1 MSGMAEPFRVGFSP
15 DFFQADGSSS
25 FGDIGLDLLDGARG
39 VAWQS
44 LGPVGRELT
53 PADLEPCDGLALFSQ
68 KVTAASLAGNERLTI
83 VARFGVGY
91 DNVDLAACTQ
101 HGILVTI
108 TPDGVRRPMAA
119 VNLTFLLALSHRLL
133 DQDRLIRGGGW
144 TRKLEVRGT
153 GLTGKTVGTIG
164 LGNIAREFIGLA
176 APLGM
181 RRIAFDP
188 YADPTAAAEM
198 DVSLV
203 DLETLLRESDFVV
216 VACALTPETFH
227 LLNADRLA
235 LMKPTAYLIS
245 TARGPI
251 VDQAALTEAL
261 RERRIAGAGLD
272 VFEWEPIDPDDP
284 ILALDNVILSPHNLC
299 LTDEWALLTGR
310 SALGGILDVAA
321 GRVPPNVVNQDVL
334 DSPILAEKLNR
345 YREANL

>member
-1 MSGMAEPFRVGFSP
+1 MADPFRVGFSP
-15 DFFQADGSSS
+15 DFFAADGSSS
-25 FGDIGLDLLDGARG
+25 FGDIGLDLLDRASG
-39 VAWQS
+39 VEWRS

-53 PADLEPCDGLALFSQ
+53 RADLEPFDGLALFGQ
-68 KVTAASLAGNERLTI
+68 NVTAASLEGNQRLTI

-91 DNVDLAACTQ
+91 DNVDVDACTR
-101 HGILVTI
+101 HGVLLTI

-133 DQDRLIRGGGW
+133 EQDRLIRAGGW
-144 TRKLEVRGT
+144 ARKFDVRGV
-153 GLTGKTVGTIG
+153 GLTGRTLGTLG
-164 LGNIAREFIGLA
+164 LGNIAREFLGLA

-181 RRIAFDP
+181 RHVAFDP
-188 YADPTAAAEM
+188 YAVPDVAAELG
-198 DVSLV
+198 VSLV
-203 DLETLLRESDFVV
+203 DLETLLGESDFVV
-216 VACALTPETFH
+216 VACALTPETHH
-227 LLNADRLA
+227 LLNAERLA

-251 VDQAALTEAL
+251 VDQAALTDAL

-272 VFEWEPIDPDDP
+272 VFEREPIDPDDP

-321 GRVPPNVVNQDVL
+321 GRLPPHVVNRDVL
-334 DSPILAEKLNR
+334 ESPILTEKLGR
-345 YREANL
+345 YREVAT